1 MLHPRAEE
9 GMVQFVWSYQLVGI
23 CTQGMLNEGAN
34 AMKEVSE
41 RGEGLENL
49 IPQNLQ
55 ELFGQWRKHPLD
67 LAETIYY

>member
-1 MLHPRAEE
+1 
-9 GMVQFVWSYQLVGI
+9 
-23 CTQGMLNEGAN
+23 MLNEGAN